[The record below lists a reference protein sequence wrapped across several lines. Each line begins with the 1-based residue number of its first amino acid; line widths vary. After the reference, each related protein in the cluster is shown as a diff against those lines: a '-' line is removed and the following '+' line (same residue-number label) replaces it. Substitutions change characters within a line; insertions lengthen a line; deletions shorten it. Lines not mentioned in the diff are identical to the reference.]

1 MHLQCKHVDLNWQV
15 WVKVTAKIFH
25 TDNLFQW
32 IGKGSEKLNNANGQR
47 VPVLFM
53 VRKKQWPY
61 KGKNKGKAKVLT
73 MV

>member
-53 VRKKQWPY
+53 VRK
-61 KGKNKGKAKVLT
+61 NNDLIKAKIKEKQKF
-73 MV
+73 

>member
-1 MHLQCKHVDLNWQV
+1 MHLQCKHADLNWQV
-15 WVKVTAKIFH
+15 WVKVTATIFH

-53 VRKKQWPY
+53 VRK
-61 KGKNKGKAKVLT
+61 NNDLIKAKIKEKQKF
-73 MV
+73 

>member
-15 WVKVTAKIFH
+15 WVKVTAKIFY

-53 VRKKQWPY
+53 VRK
-61 KGKNKGKAKVLT
+61 NNDLIKAKIKEKQKF
-73 MV
+73 